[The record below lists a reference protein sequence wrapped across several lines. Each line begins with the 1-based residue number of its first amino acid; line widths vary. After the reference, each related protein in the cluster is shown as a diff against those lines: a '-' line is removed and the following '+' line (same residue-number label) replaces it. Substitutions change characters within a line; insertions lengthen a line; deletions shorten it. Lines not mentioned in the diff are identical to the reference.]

1 MAAECLVIS
10 VLICVLCIGFFRAKR
25 KNWAYAVLPIGF
37 IPFVTGVTML
47 IAVKIFKY
55 EYTFLLPLTMTLAAL
70 AISCIW
76 IGIAS
81 SILIK
86 TKRMKIPYLA
96 ACVGFNFALSLI
108 ILVRY
113 YFETSPAL

>member
-55 EYTFLLPLTMTLAAL
+55 ECTFLLPLTMT
-70 AISCIW
+70 
-76 IGIAS
+76 
-81 SILIK
+81 K